1 MCKRGVDAEF
11 AKSMGASD
19 QLPSSQILA
28 ELRILAAF

>member
-1 MCKRGVDAEF
+1 MSKREVDAEF

-28 ELRILAAF
+28 KVQILIAF